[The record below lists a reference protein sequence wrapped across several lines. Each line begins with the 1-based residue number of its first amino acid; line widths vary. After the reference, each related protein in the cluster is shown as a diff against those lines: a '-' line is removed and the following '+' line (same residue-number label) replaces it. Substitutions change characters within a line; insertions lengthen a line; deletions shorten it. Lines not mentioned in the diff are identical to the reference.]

1 MSTDPEIFRELGPTV
16 ARLLAE
22 LVDSDDPPDS
32 SLLEWHWLAPRG
44 NSASKLAM
52 MTQDSIPLSAR
63 PSATPLVGLG
73 PSGPL
78 ARPT

>member
-32 SLLEWHWLAPRG
+32 S
-44 NSASKLAM
+44 
-52 MTQDSIPLSAR
+52 AR
-63 PSATPLVGLG
+63 VALVG
-73 PSGPL
+73 
-78 ARPT
+78 ATR